1 MTEEEEGKQ
10 LLPWLPQM
18 LQLLLNSREEQML
31 VEQLQTLRSNLR
43 GT

>member
-1 MTEEEEGKQ
+1 MTEEEGKQ

-18 LQLLLNSREEQML
+18 LQLLLNSREEQMF
-31 VEQLQTLRSNLR
+31 VAEQLQTLRSNLC